1 MTNILF
7 FISLAIL
14 LLAIANPTLKKH
26 YILIKS
32 VTSILFCI
40 IALVNFTTSKVNN
53 WIILMLPILL
63 CMVGDV
69 SLGFYQMHKKS
80 IYFKLG
86 LSSFLVAHILFVL
99 HMHTISSVTLFDLII
114 AIGGIGLTYMMDK
127 MEIISFG
134 KHKIACMAY
143 SFFVTLLLVKG
154 SVIALSLQTPL
165 AYTYA
170 LASLLFFISDF
181 ILMFMYFRKSNTILH
196 VFNLSTY
203 YMAMYLFANI
213 LHR

>member
-1 MTNILF
+1 MTNLLF
-7 FISLAIL
+7 FISLAVL
-14 LLAIANPTLKKH
+14 LLAIANPMLKKH

-40 IALVNFTTSKVNN
+40 IALINFTSSKVNH

-80 IYFKLG
+80 MYFKLG
-86 LSSFLVAHILFVL
+86 LCSFLVAHILFVL
-99 HMHTISSVTLFDLII
+99 HMHIISSVTFIELLL
-114 AIGGIGLTYMMDK
+114 ALGGIGLTYLMDK
-127 MEIISFG
+127 MGIINFA
-134 KHKIACMAY
+134 KHKLACMTY

-154 SVIALSLQTPL
+154 SVIAITLQTPL

-170 LASLLFFISDF
+170 LASLLFFVSDF

-203 YMAMYLFANI
+203 YMAMFLFANI